1 MQRALSIPEIQAM
14 IGEFLD
20 SKSLSI
26 CTRVSKSW
34 SAAFGAVLYRHVSI
48 KMAFYDNSPSIP
60 ALKRHARQIFSLTL
74 TLPVDLGYFTLKCP
88 NLRALHLQ
96 GWLGTRIKTIA
107 GYRTRGHRKA
117 LTLIQQH
124 QRILRTVSVG
134 LLWPIA
140 KSPEFWTAIAAC
152 PRLETLLVRD
162 EKMFVNNGEHSKQ
175 EAFWNA
181 CTKVSDL
188 TLKDL
193 WFQAAVNIPAGL
205 DFSHVRNLK
214 LLRTKGWHADQQMM
228 WMARCSELRVLDW
241 TLLKAEPPVIGHAS
255 GLTTFSASWPKL
267 RELTLSGPEIRDHD
281 LAAVI
286 STAEVL
292 VKLSVPRTQ
301 FGSMAFAVLRTH
313 HFRVLKH
320 LNLQDCESATSAM
333 IQEAMESFSGLEYLQ
348 ASLLRSVDVL
358 LGAPWV
364 CLKLKQLK
372 LETFLV
378 DTDGT
383 DEEAQQVAL
392 SARFSALK
400 EALLVFPHNLSIAR

>member
-1 MQRALSIPEIQAM
+1 MQQALSIPEILAQ

-34 SAAFGAVLYRHVSI
+34 SAAFDTILYRHISI
-48 KMAFYDNSPSIP
+48 LVFNRYSPSIR
-60 ALKRHARQIFSLTL
+60 ALKRHARQTFSLTL

-88 NLRALHLQ
+88 SLRALHLH
-96 GWLGTRIKTIA
+96 GWLGTRLKTIA
-107 GYRTRGHRKA
+107 GYSTRGHRKTLA
-117 LTLIQQH
+117 LIQQH
-124 QRILRTVSVG
+124 QRTLITVSVG

-162 EKMFVNNGEHSKQ
+162 EKMFVNNGDHSEQ

-188 TLKDL
+188 KLKDL
-193 WFQAAVNIPAGL
+193 RFQAAVNVPVGL
-205 DFSHVRNLK
+205 DFS
-214 LLRTKGWHADQQMM
+214 Q
-228 WMARCSELRVLDW
+228 
-241 TLLKAEPPVIGHAS
+241 PPVVGAS
-255 GLTTFSASWPKL
+255 GLTTFTASWPKL
-267 RELTLSGPEIRDHD
+267 RELTLSGQEIRDHD

-292 VKLSVPRTQ
+292 EKLSVPQTQ
-301 FGSMAFAVLRTH
+301 FGRMAFAALRTH
-313 HFRVLKH
+313 HFQVLRH

-333 IQEAMESFSGLEYLQ
+333 VQEVMESFPGLEYLR
-348 ASLLRSVDVL
+348 APLLRSADVL

-364 CLKLKQLK
+364 CLQLKQLQ
-372 LETFLV
+372 LETFFLSA
-378 DTDGT
+378 DGI
-383 DEEAQQVAL
+383 DEEVQKVAL
-392 SARFSALK
+392 SARFGALK
-400 EALLVFPHNLSIAR
+400 EVSLIFSHNLSIAR